1 MAVRSIR
8 GTIPACRRYQPLEFS
23 QGCAM
28 SSFMLYVIGFF
39 ILLAGLVY
47 AAYLV
52 HIPQTWIVVGALIV
66 VGLGVMSA
74 VSQTKRRDP
83 PGAAPPPA

>member
-1 MAVRSIR
+1 
-8 GTIPACRRYQPLEFS
+8 
-23 QGCAM
+23 M
-28 SSFMLYVIGFF
+28 SAFMLYVVGFF

-52 HIPQTWIVVGALIV
+52 PRPADLDRGSARWVVI
-66 VGLGVMSA
+66 GLGVMSA

-83 PGAAPPPA
+83 PSEAPGP